1 MAASS
6 SVNILARMLDANKLK
21 GAENFVEWELD
32 LRIVLNSE
40 KIGYILEG
48 PIPVGIPDDTTEEE
62 RVTFTK
68 WQDDDLRVKSYILGS
83 VSSELKMQLF
93 SIPDAYGMITKLR
106 ETYQNQ
112 E

>member
-32 LRIVLNSE
+32 LRIVLNSK
-40 KIGYILEG
+40 KIGYILEN
-48 PIPVGIPDDTTEEE
+48 PIPVGIPDVATKEE

-68 WQDDDLRVKSYILGS
+68 W
-83 VSSELKMQLF
+83 
-93 SIPDAYGMITKLR
+93 
-106 ETYQNQ
+106 
-112 E
+112 